1 MSWLQNH
8 FDPTS
13 RSFKVAIINM
23 LCYQWI
29 TWARAQWADVEISP
43 QRIIVFLLPMIRSV
57 IDNLLA
63 ALSLNDTTA
72 QTCDI
77 FFSQSEN
84 ESAPAFLGHDGR
96 DLEMITV
103 TTSVETHH
111 NLLCQV
117 TSRCVMTHAAGFIPQ
132 VCRRGRVGGGE
143 VSV

>member
-84 ESAPAFLGHDGR
+84 ESAPAFLGQTDETWRWSQWRLQWKHI
-96 DLEMITV
+96 ITC
-103 TTSVETHH
+103 SVRWPAGVWWLT
-111 NLLCQV
+111 LLV
-117 TSRCVMTHAAGFIPQ
+117 SSLRCAG
-132 VCRRGRVGGGE
+132 GGGWGGE